1 MTAVSSK
8 LTRPRELSRRAGAMP
23 GSAIR
28 EIMALAATR
37 PDVIHLEVGEPDFGT
52 PEHIITAAFEAV
64 RAGATKY
71 TGNAGRPQLREQIAT
86 RVRERTRR
94 SVVAEQ
100 VIVTVGAIGAL
111 YTALM
116 SVLDTGDEVLIP
128 DPGWPNYEAIAVLAG
143 ARPVRYPLLAHNGF
157 VPDPDEI
164 ASRIGVRTKA
174 VLLNSPGNPTGA
186 VFPAEIVAAIGA
198 LAESTGVY
206 VVSDEIYEDI
216 VFDNRRHVSFLD
228 HTPSDRVFVIGGASK
243 SYAMTGW
250 RLGWL
255 ICPSAAAVLASKLQE
270 PVVSCAPSPSQA
282 AAQAALAGTQTVV
295 EQGRRLF
302 ERRRDLFLDV
312 LGPTGAVAARPGGAF
327 YGLVHIGDEAESAL
341 AFAKRLLVESG
352 VAVVPGETFGA
363 TTARMARLAFT
374 IDDADL
380 HTGLERLRAFL
391 SR

>member
-1 MTAVSSK
+1 
-8 LTRPRELSRRAGAMP
+8 
-23 GSAIR
+23 
-28 EIMALAATR
+28 
-37 PDVIHLEVGEPDFGT
+37 
-52 PEHIITAAFEAV
+52 
-64 RAGATKY
+64 
-71 TGNAGRPQLREQIAT
+71 
-86 RVRERTRR
+86 
-94 SVVAEQ
+94 
-100 VIVTVGAIGAL
+100 
-111 YTALM
+111 
-116 SVLDTGDEVLIP
+116 
-128 DPGWPNYEAIAVLAG
+128 
-143 ARPVRYPLLAHNGF
+143 VRYPLLAHNGF

-164 ASRIGVRTKA
+164 ASRIGARTKA

-198 LAESTGVY
+198 LAERTGFY

-216 VFDNRRHVSFLD
+216 VFDKRRHVSFLD

-255 ICPSAAAVLASKLQE
+255 ICPSAAAALASKLQE
-270 PVVSCAPSPSQA
+270 PIVSCAPSPSQA
-282 AAQAALAGTQTVV
+282 AAQAALVGTQTVV

-341 AFAKRLLVESG
+341 LFAKRLLVESG
-352 VAVVPGETFGA
+352 IAVVPGETFGA
-363 TTARMARLAFT
+363 TTARMVRLAFT

-391 SR
+391 RR

>member
-1 MTAVSSK
+1 MTVVSSN

-71 TGNAGRPQLREQIAT
+71 TGNAGRPQLRERIAA
-86 RVRERTRR
+86 RVRERTRQ
-94 SVVAEQ
+94 SVAAER

-116 SVLDTGDEVLIP
+116 SVLDAGDEVLIP

-143 ARPVRYPLLAHNGF
+143 AHPVRYPLHAQNGF

-164 ASRIGVRTKA
+164 ASRIGARTKA

-198 LAESTGVY
+198 LAERTGVHI
-206 VVSDEIYEDI
+206 VSDEIYEDI
-216 VFDNRRHVSFLD
+216 VFDARRHVSFLG

-327 YGLVHIGDEAESAL
+327 YGLIHIGDEAESAL
-341 AFAKRLLVESG
+341 AFAKRLLIESG

-363 TTARMARLAFT
+363 STARMVRLAFT
-374 IDDADL
+374 IDDAAL
-380 HTGLERLRAFL
+380 HTGLERLCAFL
-391 SR
+391 RR

>member
-1 MTAVSSK
+1 
-8 LTRPRELSRRAGAMP
+8 MP

-37 PDVIHLEVGEPDFGT
+37 ADVIHLEVGEPDFGT

-116 SVLDTGDEVLIP
+116 SVLDAGDEVLIP

-143 ARPVRYPLLAHNGF
+143 AHPVRYPLLAHNGF

-186 VFPAEIVAAIGA
+186 VFPTEIVAAIGA
-198 LAESTGVY
+198 LAERTGVHI
-206 VVSDEIYEDI
+206 VSDEIYEDI

-327 YGLVHIGDEAESAL
+327 YGLVQIGDEAESAL
-341 AFAKRLLVESG
+341 AFARHLLVESG

-363 TTARMARLAFT
+363 TTARMVRLAFT

-380 HTGLERLRAFL
+380 RTGLKRLRAFL
-391 SR
+391 SG

>member
-37 PDVIHLEVGEPDFGT
+37 PDVIHLEVGDPDFGT

-71 TGNAGRPQLREQIAT
+71 TGNAGRPQLRERIAA
-86 RVRERTRR
+86 RVRERTRQ

-164 ASRIGVRTKA
+164 ASRIGARTKA

-255 ICPSAAAVLASKLQE
+255 ICPSAAVVLASKLQE

-363 TTARMARLAFT
+363 TTARMVRLAFT

-380 HTGLERLRAFL
+380 HAGLERLRAFL